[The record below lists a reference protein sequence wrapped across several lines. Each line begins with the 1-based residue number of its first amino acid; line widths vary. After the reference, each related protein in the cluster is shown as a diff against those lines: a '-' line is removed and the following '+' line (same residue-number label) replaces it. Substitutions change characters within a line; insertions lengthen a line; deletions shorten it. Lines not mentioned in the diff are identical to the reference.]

1 MGSEVNEL
9 VNLFQSILHAYSII
23 ERQPRDF
30 GFGSTV
36 HLSELQTVSMIGEN
50 PNVNMTQLAEI
61 MGVTRGAISQTVRKL
76 VAKKLVSRT
85 NVRNNKEVNLSLT
98 DLGEMVWSSYQTR
111 MKEVFTFADELYD
124 NATPPERELVKRL
137 FLQIHRNMKNR
148 LP

>member
-30 GFGSTV
+30 GIGCTV

-50 PNVNMTQLAEI
+50 PEVNMTQLADI

-76 VAKKLVSRT
+76 VTKKLVNRT
-85 NVRNNKEVNLSLT
+85 NARNNKEVNLNLT
-98 DLGEMVWSSYQTR
+98 QLGKMVRDGYHER
-111 MKEVFTFADELYD
+111 MKEVFTFADELYAA
-124 NATPPERELVKRL
+124 ATTSERELVKRL
-137 FLQIHRNMKNR
+137 FIQIHRNMKNR